1 MENAL
6 LHHAVVRIFS
16 GLDYREV
23 HGIDQGESTM
33 LMERLQPFCL
43 FMVFSPGLSLAASSV
58 INVSALTWAP
68 QLDGVMDEG
77 WQQAASQAINL
88 QPNSDFSA
96 SDPVT
101 QIQLRA
107 GHYEGRVYFLLEWA
121 DATEDRMHKPY
132 VWNRETNRYGRG
144 SQREDRLALQFHMS
158 GDYQAN
164 WLTSDGF
171 IADMWHWK
179 ASRSD
184 PLGLADDKWTKVSRD
199 RLVRSSKI
207 SAGGEH
213 IYVLRQWD
221 AGDSLYTTRRY
232 RKYSG
237 DIKPKYILNTARV
250 EGSTADVKAAGR
262 WADGRW
268 VLELSRKLDT
278 GHSDDAR
285 FELGQDILGGISVF
299 NQSES
304 EQHFISATQRFRF
317 LP

>member
-1 MENAL
+1 MMKDCLRSFGIATAFISSLSWAADPVL
-6 LHHAVVRIFS
+6 LIP
-16 GLDYREV
+16 
-23 HGIDQGESTM
+23 
-33 LMERLQPFCL
+33 RLTQ
-43 FMVFSPGLSLAASSV
+43 
-58 INVSALTWAP
+58 AP
-68 QLDGVMDEG
+68 QLDGQVDAL
-77 WQQAASQAINL
+77 WQAAPVQRVAL
-88 QPNSDFSA
+88 QPNSEFSA
-96 SDPVT
+96 PDPVT
-101 QIQLRA
+101 HVLLRA
-107 GHYEGRVYFLLEWA
+107 GHYQGRVYFLLEWA

-132 VWNRETNRYGRG
+132 VWNRETHRYGRG

-164 WLTSDGF
+164 WLASDGF

-207 SAGGEH
+207 SAGGAH

-221 AGDSLYTTRRY
+221 KGDALYTTRRY
-232 RKYSG
+232 RKYTG
-237 DIKPKYILNTARV
+237 DIKPKYILNTAPV
-250 EGSTADVKAAGR
+250 EGSTADVKAAGH
-262 WADGRW
+262 WANGRW
-268 VLELSRKLDT
+268 MLELSRKLDT

-304 EQHFISATQRFRF
+304 EQHFISSTQRFRF